1 MRLKYSKL
9 LTFVAFAVNAVLLYY
24 TWQLFLSDKNSE
36 TLGYDVQSAP
46 EKIVRQKDRIQ
57 STNRH
62 IKKTITIVFRDF
74 YHFENDLQHS
84 IDSVLNLIPNIQ
96 IFVVYDSEPYPPM
109 TFITNYTAIHSN
121 IKFINLSF
129 DVKKTAK
136 ALSPVFQMKT
146 KYALF
151 MPDSVR
157 LGGRTIVQKMLKEIE
172 KTENGNVERFLPK
185 ISEGG
190 GGTSSKSNIRK
201 LIVIP
206 FASNVKTMGN
216 CCRIKME
223 LANWTM
229 EYSVKNGTDNCDM
242 VIFGLSNSNI
252 LCTWSDRISLQ
263 FIQKHAILVDVAF
276 LRTMPTPLAA
286 PFPEMFYVQ
295 AKMGNSKVGIPWFRF
310 VLYGENFKAFSSPQ
324 QILLNGMLQD
334 GKRLFTAYHNKQRKK
349 EMRKQQFKEMYKKLN
364 VKKIIRKFAGKT
376 QAKIEKFRK
385 NRGGNGKSMMQNNIA
400 PPDDSHILLS
410 NTSLPLLTTV
420 EYYGCEKNT
429 KSCVGM

>member
-1 MRLKYSKL
+1 MKYSKL
-9 LTFVAFAVNAVLLYY
+9 LTFIVFVINAILLYY

-36 TLGYDVQSAP
+36 TLGYDGQSAS

-84 IDSVLNLIPNIQ
+84 IDSVLNLIPNVQ
-96 IFVVYDSEPYPPM
+96 IVVVYDNEPYPPM

-121 IKFINLSF
+121 VKFINLSF

-172 KTENGNVERFLPK
+172 KIENNDADRK
-185 ISEGG
+185 KQKMSGG
-190 GGTSSKSNIRK
+190 SVDVSIRTSIRK
-201 LIVIP
+201 LVVIP

-216 CCRIKME
+216 CCRIKMD

-242 VIFGLSNSNI
+242 VIFG
-252 LCTWSDRISLQ
+252 
-263 FIQKHAILVDVAF
+263 
-276 LRTMPTPLAA
+276 P
-286 PFPEMFYVQ
+286 
-295 AKMGNSKVGIPWFRF
+295 
-310 VLYGENFKAFSSPQ
+310 
-324 QILLNGMLQD
+324 
-334 GKRLFTAYHNKQRKK
+334 
-349 EMRKQQFKEMYKKLN
+349 
-364 VKKIIRKFAGKT
+364 
-376 QAKIEKFRK
+376 EKFK
-385 NRGGNGKSMMQNNIA
+385 QFVASI
-400 PPDDSHILLS
+400 
-410 NTSLPLLTTV
+410 
-420 EYYGCEKNT
+420 
-429 KSCVGM
+429 